1 MVEARPREDALP
13 YRCGRGG
20 DAVTD
25 AVVAEGL
32 VKIYGEVRAL
42 DGLDLVVAEGTAL
55 GLLGPNGAGKTTAV
69 RILTTLLRPDAGRA
83 LVAGVDVLRDP
94 AAVRRRIG
102 LAGQF
107 AALDYTLSARE
118 NLQMFGRLYRL
129 GRRQA
134 DRRADQLLERF
145 RLTDVASAPV
155 KTFSGGLA
163 RRLDLAS
170 ALVATPKVLFMDEPT
185 TGLDPASR
193 LDLWDLLADLV
204 RNGTTL
210 LLTTQYL
217 EEADRLA
224 DRIALVDHGRV
235 ITAGTPDELKRRLG
249 GDRVDVT
256 LTDPAHLGVAVQA
269 LRAIAHGEPLVDVKS
284 AVVGVPSLGDA
295 STAIAEVV
303 RVLDRH
309 HVAMLD
315 IHVHRPTLDDVFLS
329 VTGTKR

>member
-1 MVEARPREDALP
+1 M
-13 YRCGRGG
+13 
-20 DAVTD
+20 D

-32 VKIYGEVRAL
+32 VKTYGQTRAL
-42 DGLDLVVAEGTAL
+42 DGLDLTVPAGSTL

-83 LVAGVDVLRDP
+83 LVAGIDVARDP

-107 AALDYTLSARE
+107 TALDVTMTARE
-118 NLQMFGRLYRL
+118 NLRLFGRLYRL

-145 RLTDVASAPV
+145 RLSEVADTQV
-155 KTFSGGLA
+155 KTFSGGMA

-170 ALVATPKVLFMDEPT
+170 ALVATPSVLFMDEPT

-193 LDLWDLLADLV
+193 LDLWELLEDLV
-204 RNGTTL
+204 RTGVTL

-224 DRIALVDHGRV
+224 DRIAVVDRGRV
-235 ITAGTPDELKRRLG
+235 IVSGTPAELKRSVG
-249 GDRVDVT
+249 GDRVDVH
-256 LTDPAHLGVAVQA
+256 LADPTQLAEAVAA
-269 LRAIAHGEPLVDVKS
+269 LRATAHGEPVVDEVN
-284 AVVGVPSLGDA
+284 AVIGVPAAGNA
-295 STAIAEVV
+295 SAAIAEVV
-303 RVLDRH
+303 RVLDRCQI
-309 HVAMLD
+309 AMSE
-315 IHVHRPTLDDVFLS
+315 IHPHRPNLDDVFLA
-329 VTGTKR
+329 VTSRGGPR

>member
-1 MVEARPREDALP
+1 MEH
-13 YRCGRGG
+13 
-20 DAVTD
+20 
-25 AVVAEGL
+25 AVVVEGL
-32 VKIYGEVRAL
+32 VKRYGQAPRDRPAL
-42 DGLDLVVAEGTAL
+42 DGLDLEVAEGTAL

-69 RILTTLLRPDAGRA
+69 RILTTLLRPDAGRVS
-83 LVAGVDVLRDP
+83 VAGIDVLRDP

-107 AALDYTLSARE
+107 TALDYTLTARE

-134 DRRADQLLERF
+134 DKRADLLLERF
-145 RLTDVASAPV
+145 RLTDVATTPV
-155 KTFSGGLA
+155 KTFSGGMA

-185 TGLDPASR
+185 TGLDPVSR

-217 EEADRLA
+217 DEADRLA
-224 DRIALVDHGRV
+224 DRIAVVDQGRV
-235 ITAGTPDELKRRLG
+235 IASGTADELKRQVG
-249 GDRVDVT
+249 GDRVDVR
-256 LTDPAHLGVAVQA
+256 LTDITQMDAAVAA
-269 LRAIAHGEPLVDVKS
+269 LREVASGEPVVDAVS
-284 AVVGVPSLGDA
+284 GVVGVPAVADA
-295 STAIAEVV
+295 SAAIAGVV

-309 HVAMLD
+309 SIAMLD
-315 IHVHRPTLDDVFLS
+315 ISVHRPTLDDVF
-329 VTGTKR
+329 VAVTKR

>member
-1 MVEARPREDALP
+1 ML
-13 YRCGRGG
+13 
-20 DAVTD
+20 AVSD

-32 VKIYGEVRAL
+32 VKIYGEARAL
-42 DGLDLVVAEGTAL
+42 DGLDLVVEEGTAL
-55 GLLGPNGAGKTTAV
+55 GLLGPNGAGKTTTV

-83 LVAGVDVLRDP
+83 EVAGIDVLRDP
-94 AAVRRRIG
+94 GAVRRRIG

-134 DRRADQLLERF
+134 DRRADQLIERF

-155 KTFSGGLA
+155 KTFSGGMA

-193 LDLWDLLADLV
+193 LDLWDLLAELV
-204 RNGTTL
+204 RGGTTL

-217 EEADRLA
+217 DEADRLA
-224 DRIALVDHGRV
+224 DRIAVVDHGRV
-235 ITAGTPDELKRRLG
+235 IASGTPDELKSRLG

-256 LTDPAHLGVAVQA
+256 LTDPTQLGVAVEA
-269 LRAIAHGEPLVDVKS
+269 LRSIANGEPVVD
-284 AVVGVPSLGDA
+284 AGHNVVGVPSRGDA
-295 STAIAEVV
+295 SAAIAEVV
-303 RVLDRH
+303 RALDRDH
-309 HVAMLD
+309 IAVLD

-329 VTGTKR
+329 VTGNAK